1 MADTAWLRVAL
12 ETTGSFESAGDP
24 WSASAGDFDGM
35 GISAGILQWNI
46 GQGTLQP
53 LIRAVG
59 EAAVLTTMPRYGAFL
74 WRAVHL
80 PVAEALPIIR
90 SWQGQRH
97 RLAPILKTELAA
109 LMGNEAMRAQ
119 QISAARQIAA
129 RAEMFAASWAASL
142 GRAVTLRDFCWFFDL
157 VVQNGGLKGISIG
170 DVQDIIARVENPMAT
185 ICFWL
190 DSLSH
195 PDARRN
201 ATLWRQAEPS
211 PLCIL
216 SFLRAQKAR
225 PEYAAAVMNRKGTI
239 ALGQG
244 WVNGSLREL
253 DARFAADTSAAA

>member
-1 MADTAWLRVAL
+1 MTDPGWLTVAL

-24 WSASAGDFDGM
+24 WAASAGDFDGM

-59 EAAVLTTMPRYGAFL
+59 EAAVLAAMPRYGAFL
-74 WRAVHL
+74 WRAAHL
-80 PVAEALPIIR
+80 PPAEALPIVR
-90 SWQGQRH
+90 SWQGRRN
-97 RLAPILKTELAA
+97 RLAPLLKAEFGA
-109 LMGNEAMRAQ
+109 LMGSEAMRAQ
-119 QISAARQIAA
+119 QMLAAGKIAA

-142 GRAVTLRDFCWFFDL
+142 GRVLTLRDFCWFFDL

-170 DVQDIIARVENPMAT
+170 DVQAVIARVEDPTAM
-185 ICFWL
+185 ICDWL

-201 ATLWRQAEPS
+201 AALWRQAELS
-211 PLCIL
+211 PLFIL
-216 SFLRAQKAR
+216 SCLRAQKAR

-244 WVNGSLREL
+244 WVNGTLHDL
-253 DARFAADTSAAA
+253 DARFSAAAVAA